1 VPFVAR
7 TGQTVDGYLRV
18 RAAHPH
24 AFRHTFPRVAGNDG
38 QERDL
43 MHLAGAI
50 DLMLQVWARTTAVE
64 RAHDAHR
71 R

>member
-43 MHLAGAI
+43 MHLAGAL
-50 DLMLQVWARTTAVE
+50 DLMLQV
-64 RAHDAHR
+64 
-71 R
+71 